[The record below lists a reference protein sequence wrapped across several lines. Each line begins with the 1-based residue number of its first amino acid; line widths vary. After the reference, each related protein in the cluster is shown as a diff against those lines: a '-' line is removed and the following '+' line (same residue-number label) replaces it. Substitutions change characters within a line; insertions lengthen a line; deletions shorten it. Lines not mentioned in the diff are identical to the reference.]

1 MALIKC
7 PECGKDISDTLK
19 SCIHC
24 GFVLR
29 KTEEKTNDDAV
40 LKSDNADKKTDEH
53 SNQTKKITPKKSN
66 SKKILTIVI
75 STLLIMGLA
84 CLVILVIIPSINYN
98 KATEFLKN
106 GEYNQAVAAFD
117 KAIGYKDSEKQIL
130 EAKYLMA
137 TKYQDNNENGKA
149 AILFGSIADYKDSKE
164 KSLIQW
170 EILGVR
176 KTISEGPLAVK
187 SDGTVLYSFGCVDD
201 YGAWVE
207 DIASWTDI
215 ASISF
220 RNYIVGIKNDGTII
234 GTASD
239 SKIKKMFDDAKWTD
253 IVKVT
258 GNENHTIGIKIDG
271 TVVMLHHHTSHS
283 YKEFCEIEEWTDIVD
298 ISVAHEFSGDEHIV
312 GLKADGTVVALGEN
326 EYGQC
331 DVSEWTDIV
340 GIATG
345 RTHTVGL
352 KKDGTVVAVGK
363 NDAGQ
368 CTVSGW
374 KGIKRISAGY
384 TETIGLKEDGTVLC
398 VGSRDDKMLDVSS
411 WTDVVDIT
419 SEWYY
424 TLGLKS
430 DGTILVAKYNYV
442 LNELHGISNWKD
454 IRVASN

>member
-1 MALIKC
+1 MLI
-7 PECGKDISDTLK
+7 
-19 SCIHC
+19 
-24 GFVLR
+24 V
-29 KTEEKTNDDAV
+29 
-40 LKSDNADKKTDEH
+40 
-53 SNQTKKITPKKSN
+53 
-66 SKKILTIVI
+66 
-75 STLLIMGLA
+75 GLV
-84 CLVILVIIPSINYN
+84 CLVVLIIIPSVHYN

-106 GEYNQAVAAFD
+106 GEYNQAIDAFG
-117 KAIGYKDSEKQIL
+117 KANGYKDSEEQIL

-137 TKYQDNNENGKA
+137 TEYQDNNENGKA
-149 AILFGSIADYKDSKE
+149 AILFGSIADYKDSRE
-164 KSLIQW
+164 KSLRLW
-170 EILGVR
+170 EILGIR
-176 KTISEGPLAVK
+176 KTISVGPLAVK
-187 SDGTVLYSFGCVDD
+187 SDGTVLYSFGFVND

-220 RNYIVGIKNDGTII
+220 RNYVVGVKNDGTII
-234 GTASD
+234 GASPN
-239 SKIKKMFDDAKWTD
+239 SKTEKMFDDAKWTD

-271 TVVMLHHHTSHS
+271 TVVMIHHHTSIG
-283 YKEFCEIEEWTDIVD
+283 YEEFCEIEEWTDIVD
-298 ISVAHEFSGDEHIV
+298 ISVAQEFSGDEHIV
-312 GLKADGTVVALGEN
+312 GLKADGTVVAVGEN

-368 CTVSGW
+368 CMVSDW
-374 KGIKRISAGY
+374 KDIKRISAGY
-384 TETIGLKEDGTVLC
+384 TETVGIKEDGTVLC
-398 VGSRDDKMLDVSS
+398 VGSRNDIKLDVSS

-419 SEWYY
+419 SGWDY

-442 LNELHGISNWKD
+442 LNELYGISNWED
-454 IRVASN
+454 IMVASN